1 MHRLALH
8 NNDIQA
14 EWEIEISSEELF
26 NDMTEVN
33 LKQTSDIL
41 KHLKPINIGETENK
55 IEVTIL
61 DLFNLPFEKE
71 EEIVKFIKDRLKINI
86 KEKEWIEQINF
97 LFNEAIKYY
106 RERYLRKMPAKFE
119 KMKFSTC
126 DSIIKFIKETKICK
140 KTWILNCAIS
150 KMVYVVENIIS
161 NERIWRRH
169 LLDKKFVEEYLQKP
183 LQILD
188 SYEDKFWNIYD
199 KWLVVIN
206 QKIINFSIIAREK
219 RINSIIWKE
228 ISDPKYYSIEEF
240 KDIVWVTFY
249 VENETD
255 ALLVMQY
262 IDQTVFEWNAKIDN
276 KNAVT
281 EDHVKNA
288 GLNKWFKEKTDNFI
302 LKTSKKITSSDNY
315 KEIKLVWSVD
325 LPFEEWNEASR
336 FPVWVEIKFVIGWQ
350 DNEKWLNLQ
359 SVYDYQK
366 RFRELSR
373 LGLAIREI
381 DILNYTNAFFEQ
393 IDYVL
398 KKKNKTKEKYYIELW
413 SDLKDQWFIKDQE
426 LWKYNKENE
435 KILALRLYKYFKSK
449 LHEFKTPW
457 TNKKYYMD
465 ERYLKIDSFLYQK
478 KDF

>member
-14 EWEIEISSEELF
+14 EGEVEISSEELF

-33 LKQTSDIL
+33 LKQTPEIL
-41 KHLKPINIGETENK
+41 KHLKPINIGESEDK
-55 IEVTIL
+55 MEVTIL

-71 EEIVKFIKDRLKINI
+71 EEIIKFIKDRLKINI
-86 KEKEWIEQINF
+86 KEKEGIEQINF

-106 RERYLRKMPAKFE
+106 RERYLRKVPAKFE

-126 DSIIKFIKETKICK
+126 DSIIKFIKETKTSK
-140 KTWILNCAIS
+140 KTGILNCAIS
-150 KMVYVVENIIS
+150 KMVYVVENILS
-161 NERIWRRH
+161 NERIGRRH

-183 LQILD
+183 FQILE
-188 SYEDKFWNIYD
+188 SYEDKCGNIFD
-199 KWLVVIN
+199 KGLVVIN

-219 RINSIIWKE
+219 RINSIIGKE
-228 ISDPKYYSIEEF
+228 ISDPKYYSVEEF
-240 KDIVWVTFY
+240 KDIVGVTFY

-262 IDQTVFEWNAKIDN
+262 IDQTIFEGTAKIDN
-276 KNAVT
+276 KNAIT
-281 EDHVKNA
+281 EEDVKKA
-288 GLNKWFKEKTDNFI
+288 GLNKGFKDKIDNFVGKNTKK
-302 LKTSKKITSSDNY
+302 KTTSDNY
-315 KEIKLVWSVD
+315 REIKLVGNIP
-325 LPFEEWNEASR
+325 LPFEEGKEASR
-336 FPVWVEIKFVIGWQ
+336 FPVGVEIKFVIGGQ
-350 DNEKWLNLQ
+350 DNEKGLNLQ

-373 LGLAIREI
+373 LGLPIREI

-398 KKKNKTKEKYYIELW
+398 KKKNKTKENYYIELW
-413 SDLKDQWFIKDQE
+413 SDLKEQGFIKDQE
-426 LWKYNKENE
+426 LGKYNKENE
-435 KILALRLYKYFKSK
+435 KILALGLYKYFKSK
-449 LHEFKTPW
+449 LHEFKTPG

-465 ERYLKIDSFLYQK
+465 ERYLKIDNFI
-478 KDF
+478 D